1 MAAFPP
7 GPNEELP
14 KDPDH
19 LNEPVD
25 GTNPLDGTQDSANEE
40 ISENADPNTEGNEPI
55 ENQVFE
61 PLENEEESSVL
72 ASDLGNTIPKEIND
86 SEEFALASD
95 ISEESTTPVKDAPL
109 VKKRYLLEF
118 EGQGN
123 DYFFIAFRGYVLTV
137 LTLGLYYPWARVQR
151 TRYIL
156 NNLWLDGS
164 PFVFEAT
171 GEEVFK
177 GFIKVYAIL
186 ATLGGLYLYALLTE
200 VFWLI
205 SLMPTIFTLFGL
217 IITPLAIHGSLRFR
231 ASKTSWKGI
240 YFNYSGDLTEIYNL
254 FANNLVRLLVTL
266 GLYNSWA
273 RVKVY
278 RYIVGN
284 MSLGNIEFKYKGAGS
299 EIFIRAIVNTVV
311 VYGAIMV
318 ISLANTFLV
327 VFPNFETFKNP
338 SSSNMENI
346 AKWLF
351 IPILLVFILGITYGI
366 LNFKVW
372 VMRYNLRV
380 TKFRLGRIVGKI
392 DEKFNISN
400 IAMFE
405 TVNFL
410 ILLFTLGVGTPYVVI
425 RRMQKYTQLVSFL
438 APFNFDNVIQTGR
451 EYNDAFGE
459 DLGDQF
465 DIQLD
470 LM

>member
-1 MAAFPP
+1 MFPTD
-7 GPNEELP
+7 PNEELP
-14 KDPDH
+14 EYPEH
-19 LNEPVD
+19 LNESD
-25 GTNPLDGTQDSANEE
+25 KGNDSADDIQESANEDTSE
-40 ISENADPNTEGNEPI
+40 IIDSNTEGKESI
-55 ENQVFE
+55 DNQVSDAAVD
-61 PLENEEESSVL
+61 EEESAVL
-72 ASDLGNTIPKEIND
+72 ATETNKSEPEEIND
-86 SEEFALASD
+86 SEEFGLASD
-95 ISEESTTPVKDAPL
+95 ILDESTIASTQKLL
-109 VKKRYLLEF
+109 VRKRYLLEF
-118 EGQGN
+118 EGRGN

-171 GEEVFK
+171 GEEVFR

-186 ATLGGLYLYALLTE
+186 AVLGGLYLYALLTE

-311 VYGAIMV
+311 VYGAITV

-338 SSSNMENI
+338 TSGNMEDI

-351 IPILLVFILGITYGI
+351 IPILIVCIFGITYGI

-380 TKFRLGRIVGKI
+380 TKFRLGRMIGKI
-392 DEKFNISN
+392 DEKLNISN
-400 IAMFE
+400 IALFE

-410 ILLFTLGVGTPYVVI
+410 ILVVTLGVGTPFVAI
-425 RRMQKYTQLVSFL
+425 RRMQKYTQLISFL
-438 APFNFDNVIQTGR
+438 APFDFDNVIQTGK